1 LYHFE
6 YGVSRS
12 FFFAQVRGGICSIAK
27 SDPPEQVIHQALYL
41 LQYGIGNY
49 HVFLNNCEDFAR
61 YCKTGLQAADGKKK
75 TGA

>member
-12 FFFAQVRGGICSIAK
+12 FFFAQVWGGIRSIAK

-41 LQYGIGNY
+41 LQHGFGNY
-49 HVFLNNCEDFAR
+49 HVFLNNYEDFAR